1 MATTYEVRF
10 QQWIRAV
17 AQNTSRCTSRRYRN
31 KAGRLPGRS
40 DFVQRERPR
49 QRASVAGMGIE
60 GPSSSLARHAF
71 APPSKVGKARQVR
84 EAVITS
90 QRRFEIVQAPPRLSH
105 ESSLAQIV

>member
-1 MATTYEVRF
+1 MATTFEVRF

-60 GPSSSLARHAF
+60 GPSSSLARHA
-71 APPSKVGKARQVR
+71 AAHALSRRRRRLAKQGKYG
-84 EAVITS
+84 
-90 QRRFEIVQAPPRLSH
+90 RRLLLRRDDL
-105 ESSLAQIV
+105 